1 MLKNYI
7 TDQSLIYLIGEE
19 LQLIEKNKINKL
31 KKKMGARYEQAV
43 QRKID

>member
-7 TDQSLIYLIGEE
+7 TDKSLIYLIDEE

-31 KKKMGARYEQAV
+31 KKMGARYEQTV